1 MGYLVAERLPST
13 YESEAILLVGP
24 VSADRE
30 TQQGAGSQARTY
42 AGLAET
48 AAIVQGAAADVGLSP
63 SSVKSKVDVTS
74 SDITRLITVRARDG
88 NAVRA
93 AEIANAI
100 ANSLVAFSRRP
111 PEVQPGGVQPPPRAQ
126 PSPEGRAQ
134 VYDPATPPTSPIGPS
149 QQLIIPVAALAGLLA
164 ALGLAALVDSLN
176 TAVRNEE
183 DLAGAAPVA
192 FLGSVDGARFN
203 ARGRAV
209 AVDSAP
215 DSDTAAGYRLLAAK
229 IELANGE
236 RPVRS
241 ILVLDAH
248 GGRSS
253 VSLAANLAGALS
265 EGGAKVSLIDDGL
278 RGEVAK
284 LFANKPGV
292 VESQVDSDG
301 PLLAGRVTLDRVHLK
316 DSSLSIIRPR
326 NALDPLE
333 LDQAT
338 EVLDRVLADA
348 DVVVLA
354 VPPVD
359 RSPNSLVWSRVADAT
374 ILVTERDH
382 TKREQI
388 PAALES
394 LRLAGANVIGTVL
407 CKHRIL

>member
-1 MGYLVAERLPST
+1 MGFFVAERLPPA
-13 YESEAILLVGP
+13 YESDTTLLVGP
-24 VSADRE
+24 IIADRD
-30 TQQGAGSQARTY
+30 TQQAAGAQARNY
-42 AGLAET
+42 AAVAET
-48 AAIVQGAAADVGLSP
+48 AQILNGAAANVGLTP
-63 SSVKSKVDVTS
+63 GAVKSKVEVTA
-74 SDITRLITVRARDG
+74 SDITRLITIRARDG

-93 AEIANAI
+93 ADIANAV
-100 ANSLVAFSRRP
+100 ANSLVAYSRRP
-111 PEVQPGGVQPPPRAQ
+111 PPPSAVPVPQLAGMLRIL
-126 PSPEGRAQ
+126 E
-134 VYDPATPPTSPIGPS
+134 PATPSTSPIGPS

-176 TAVRNEE
+176 TAIRNEA
-183 DLAGAAPVA
+183 DLAAAAPVT

-203 ARGRAV
+203 TLGRAV

-215 DSDTAAGYRLLAAK
+215 ESETAAGYRLLAAK
-229 IELANGE
+229 IGLSNGD

-253 VSLAANLAGALS
+253 VTLAANLAGALS
-265 EGGAKVSLIDDGL
+265 ERGARVSVIDNGQ
-278 RGEVAK
+278 REGVAK
-284 LFANKPGV
+284 LFARKPGV
-292 VESQVDSDG
+292 VETPVDSDG

-348 DVVVLA
+348 DVVVLT

-374 ILVTERDH
+374 VLVTERDH

-394 LRLAGANVIGTVL
+394 LSLAGANVIGTVL